1 MKTFAISALSE
12 LTGRDRRT
20 LIRVLGQ
27 HVSKPAVTE
36 KGQPRYTLAQVLNA
50 FEAEARGRGPKKGEK
65 GSAREALLHEQTL
78 QKRRE
83 NAQAAGELLNAAD
96 VERAWSNILR
106 AVRLGMLTVVPRAA
120 ARLSHL
126 TRQDVFELDREVREV
141 LKAIGNDEGSQVRD
155 ALAA

>member
-1 MKTFAISALSE
+1 M
-12 LTGRDRRT
+12 
-20 LIRVLGQ
+20 
-27 HVSKPAVTE
+27 
-36 KGQPRYTLAQVLNA
+36 
-50 FEAEARGRGPKKGEK
+50 
-65 GSAREALLHEQTL
+65 

-83 NAQAAGELLNAAD
+83 NAQADGELLNAAD

-106 AVRLGMLTVVPRAA
+106 SVRLGMLTVVPRAA